1 MYSSGAGKPMFT
13 RASRICVCAALAV
26 SCSQP
31 QREVRYS
38 SHELSVK
45 EPVAAFSTP
54 ADLRL
59 TFVRSPNSPY
69 TFCAEPMPDVALGST
84 LEVSGAAKGSL
95 AAEASMSS
103 SYASSLKDINE
114 SIRKENEALRHE
126 LEKALDEYKKET
138 GRELKTSVESSLS
151 LASASANKSNSNL
164 ELQAAAKLAATVSE
178 LGGRSQQ
185 VLLAREFLYRLCEA
199 RANGFFAGGQAYV
212 DMQQN
217 ALRMIES
224 ISKAAEKTPVEKR
237 TELLKQGLELQKA
250 RASLCADIKKSC
262 LAVAETKT
270 TQAEIKA
277 AKDACEVDSGKCL
290 AKAAFEEGPLPSPKS
305 DEKSAEAKGTILLM
319 EPSSS
324 SNLIR
329 TTVAPDPEPAPKPAP
344 APKPEPAPKPAPPA
358 K

>member
-1 MYSSGAGKPMFT
+1 MQPEVASNSIRT
-13 RASRICVCAALAV
+13 RAAGLSVIATLALSCAL
-26 SCSQP
+26 P

-38 SHELSVK
+38 SHELSAD

-59 TFVRSPNSPY
+59 TFVRAPRSPY

-84 LEVSGAAKGSL
+84 VEVSGAAKGSTS
-95 AAEASMSS
+95 AEVSMSRT
-103 SYASSLKDINE
+103 YASSLKEINE
-114 SIRKENEALRHE
+114 SLRKENEALRHE
-126 LEKALDEYKKET
+126 LEKALDEYKKEK
-138 GRELKTSVESSLS
+138 GQELKTSVESSLS
-151 LASASANKSNSNL
+151 LAGTSGSKSDGNL

-199 RANGFFAGGQAYV
+199 RANGFFKGGQAYV

-224 ISKAAEKTPVEKR
+224 ISKAAEKTAVEKR
-237 TELLKQGLELQKA
+237 TALLKQGLELQKA
-250 RASLCADIKKSC
+250 RASLCSDVKKSC
-262 LAVAETKT
+262 LIVAETKT
-270 TQAEIKA
+270 KPEEVKA
-277 AKDACEVDSGKCL
+277 ANVACEVEVGKCL
-290 AKAAFEEGPLPSPKS
+290 AKAAFEEGLLPVAKNGATPG
-305 DEKSAEAKGTILLM
+305 EKKAAIQLV

-329 TTVAPDPEPAPKPAP
+329 TTVDDDETI
-344 APKPEPAPKPAPPA
+344 ETDSPPSE
-358 K
+358 